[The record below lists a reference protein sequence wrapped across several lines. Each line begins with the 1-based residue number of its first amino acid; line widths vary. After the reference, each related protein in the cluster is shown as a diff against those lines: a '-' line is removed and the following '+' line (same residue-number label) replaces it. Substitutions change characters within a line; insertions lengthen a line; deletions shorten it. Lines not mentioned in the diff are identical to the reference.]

1 MHQRCDGSGRVRF
14 ASPRTMAGIGAAVLI
29 AFPLGACGPGA
40 LTAEQAC
47 NTGIYRLG
55 DGRLVDIS
63 PSEGSDLRWRL
74 DDGRTGRLRAD
85 RGGLST
91 LGWTDH
97 PDGAAMVLPG
107 CGAKERRVEFRD
119 PGGSTASGLA
129 IPLVSTD
136 TTFRSHDTGLSGRLV
151 LPPGSDAV
159 PIVVQVHGSERDSAV
174 RFNFYQRLLPAQ
186 GIGVFVY
193 DKRGTGSSGG
203 KYTQDFDV
211 LADDA
216 AAAAAEARRMAGP
229 RAARI
234 GFQGA
239 SQGGWIAPLAATRTK
254 VDFVIVDFGLAGS
267 VAEENRDQVVV
278 ELSRAG
284 CSKSELVAAAQV
296 ADATSAIVAS
306 RFRSGFDR
314 LDELRSRHHS
324 EAWFKKIHGQFAGEI
339 LKYPNWVIR
348 IVGPLIDVGTPI
360 NYDAVA
366 VLRRVEVPMLWVLA
380 GDDTSA
386 PNASTQARL
395 KELAVAGLK
404 IDAIV
409 FPGTEHGILEVEHA
423 VDGSR
428 PELRYAEG
436 YFRTTLDYA
445 RRGRLAGHYGMAF
458 PIVNASAVASDGSS
472 SDER

>member
-1 MHQRCDGSGRVRF
+1 MHQRCDSSGRARF
-14 ASPRTMAGIGAAVLI
+14 GSRRTMAGIGAAVLI
-29 AFPLGACGPGA
+29 AFPLAACGPGA
-40 LTAEQAC
+40 LTAEQVC

-55 DGRLVDIS
+55 DGRLLDIN
-63 PSEGSDLRWRL
+63 PSEDKDLRWRL

-91 LGWTDH
+91 LGWTDQ
-97 PDGAAMVLPG
+97 PDGTVVVLPG
-107 CGAKERRVEFRD
+107 CSAKERRLEFTD
-119 PGGSTASGLA
+119 AGGRTASGLA
-129 IPLVSTD
+129 ISLVSTD
-136 TTFRSHDTGLSGRLV
+136 TTFRSHDTALRGRLV

-216 AAAAAEARRMAGP
+216 AAAATEARRMAGP
-229 RAARI
+229 RASRI

-239 SQGGWIAPLAATRTK
+239 SQGGWIAPLAATRAK

-284 CSKSELVAAAQV
+284 CSKSELAAAAQV
-296 ADATSAIVAS
+296 ADATSAVIAS
-306 RFRSGFDR
+306 RFKSGFDR
-314 LDELRSRHHS
+314 LDELRSRYRS
-324 EAWFKKIHGQFAGEI
+324 ETWFKKIHGQFAGEI

-348 IVGPLIDVGTPI
+348 MVGPLIDVGTPI
-360 NYDAVA
+360 DYDAMA
-366 VLRRVEVPMLWVLA
+366 VLRRVDVPMLWVLA

-395 KELAVAGLK
+395 KELAAAGLK
-404 IDAIV
+404 IDVIV
-409 FPGTEHGILEVEHA
+409 FAGTEHGILEVDHPA
-423 VDGSR
+423 DGSR
-428 PELRYAEG
+428 PEIRYAEG
-436 YFRTTLDYA
+436 FFRTTLDYA
-445 RRGRLAGHYGMAF
+445 LRGRLAGHYGTAV
-458 PIVNASAVASDGSS
+458 PIVNASAVESAGSL
-472 SDER
+472 